1 MKIFITFQIFVISL
15 AIFIW
20 YCIIDKIDM
29 AFVADQLILIL
40 SSYALFNWVIV
51 DRELDKYA
59 HDEEEESEHLK
70 SDERKSDDEQS

>member
-59 HDEEEESEHLK
+59 HDKEEESEHLK
-70 SDERKSDDEQS
+70 SDERKADDEQS

>member
-40 SSYALFNWVIV
+40 LSYALFNWVIV

-59 HDEEEESEHLK
+59 HDKEEESEHLK

>member
-51 DRELDKYA
+51 DREFDKYA
-59 HDEEEESEHLK
+59 HDKEEESEHLK

>member
-59 HDEEEESEHLK
+59 HDKEEESEHLK

>member
-1 MKIFITFQIFVISL
+1 
-15 AIFIW
+15 
-20 YCIIDKIDM
+20 M

-59 HDEEEESEHLK
+59 HDKEEESEHLK

>member
-1 MKIFITFQIFVISL
+1 MKIFITFQIFLISL

-59 HDEEEESEHLK
+59 HDKEEESEHLK